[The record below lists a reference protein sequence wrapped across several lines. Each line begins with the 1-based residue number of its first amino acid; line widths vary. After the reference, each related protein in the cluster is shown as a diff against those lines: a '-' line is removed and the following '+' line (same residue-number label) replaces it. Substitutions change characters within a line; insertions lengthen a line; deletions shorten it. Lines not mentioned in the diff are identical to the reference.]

1 MFLFQILV
9 QITGKVSVEV
19 FQLLVITL
27 FFLDVLIKISG

>member
-9 QITGKVSVEV
+9 QITGKVSVKV